1 MIKPSEGS
9 DTELVYKCFKDMSGK
24 FLEEC
29 GLPDKDRVR
38 YRFTSQDLYEPEKT
52 NSVSDIARVAVA
64 ASIIPCFVTLEN
76 SLFQIAYNNPDFIVD

>member
-1 MIKPSEGS
+1 M
-9 DTELVYKCFKDMSGK
+9 LGK

-29 GLPDKDRVR
+29 GLSDKYLAR
-38 YRFTSQDLYEPEKT
+38 YRFTSQDLYEPEET

-76 SLFQIAYNNPDFIVD
+76 SLFQISYKNPDFIVD